1 MQFKEGTT
9 VFTADGQEVGDL
21 DRVVLN
27 PSTEKL
33 THLVVRKGLLLPED
47 KLVPLDLVEA
57 VTEDR
62 IMLSEAVT
70 DLSDLTDFEETYY
83 LTFEEEEQA
92 QRPVPADYAR
102 PVYWYPPPGTPWW
115 GFPASP
121 YLGFTDTP
129 PVTEV
134 EQNIPEGT
142 VALQEGADVIS
153 VDGKHVG
160 DVEQIFTETE
170 TNRAT
175 HFLISQGLLLKER
188 KLVPTAWIDTI
199 SARAVSLAV
208 NADFLDNLP
217 EYEA

>member
-9 VFTADGQEVGDL
+9 VVTADGQEVGDL
-21 DRVVLN
+21 DRIVLN
-27 PSTEKL
+27 PSTEKV

-47 KLVPLDLVEA
+47 KLVPLDLVDA
-57 VTEDR
+57 ITEDQ
-62 IMLSEAVT
+62 IALKETVAA
-70 DLSDLTDFEETYY
+70 LSDLTDFEETYY
-83 LTFEEEEQA
+83 LSYPEEGA
-92 QRPVPADYAR
+92 KRPVPADYAR

-121 YLGFTDTP
+121 YIGFTDTP

-153 VDGKHVG
+153 ADGKHVG

-175 HFLISQGLLLKER
+175 HFLISQGLLLKEK

-199 SARAVSLAV
+199 GERAVSLV
-208 NADFLDNLP
+208 VKSDFLDNLP
-217 EYEA
+217 EYEG